1 MPDPI
6 ADPTPQQEDTV
17 HMDERPQKPGVK
29 KSRKDVQAI
38 LWSRKHNRELN
49 QLSHVL
55 ATEDGQAVIMRILDR
70 CHIYFE
76 GHLDDAAQGRRS
88 LGVRLIREIMELSP
102 DSYPNMLLNHGKRM
116 IAWKAED
123 EAAASNAKDA

>member
-6 ADPTPQQEDTV
+6 ADPTPQEDTV
-17 HMDERPQKPGVK
+17 HMDERPQRPGMK
-29 KSRKDVQAI
+29 KSRKDVQAA
-38 LWSRKHNRELN
+38 LWARRNNRELN
-49 QLSHVL
+49 QLSQVL

-76 GHLDDAAQGRRS
+76 GHLDDAAQGRRV
-88 LGVRLIREIMELSP
+88 LGVRLIKEIMGLSP
-102 DSYPNMLLNHGKRM
+102 DSYPNLLLNHGKRM
-116 IAWKAED
+116 IRWKSED

>member
-6 ADPTPQQEDTV
+6 SDPTPAEDTV
-17 HMDERPQKPGVK
+17 HMDERPQGAPK
-29 KSRKDVQAI
+29 KQSRKDIQAI
-38 LWSRKHNRELN
+38 LWARRNNRELN

-88 LGVRLIREIMELSP
+88 MGIRLIKEIMALSP
-102 DSYPNMLLNHGKRM
+102 DSYPNLLLNHGKRM
-116 IAWKAED
+116 ITWKAED
-123 EAAASNAKDA
+123 DAAASNAKDA